1 MVLPTKKNLQKKTRG
16 DGGDPAV
23 PATATSGRAA
33 GKERTGGVPGPGGP
47 TGRARGALA
56 ALGRR
61 RGARFGGWLTVTLF
75 LFPALMLFALL
86 VLIPIVVAIY
96 TSVFRWG
103 GFGAPENFIGLE
115 NFRRMFS
122 DDVFLGDLWRG
133 FVLIMLALCL
143 QLPFSL
149 AMAVLLNQRIR
160 GRALYRVAFFAPYVV
175 SEVITGVLF
184 TQIFRPGDG
193 LADKT
198 LAAFGLG
205 GLDVGWFAS
214 ADTVIPTLFLVLTWK
229 YFGFHM
235 IIYLAA
241 LQGVPKEVLEA
252 ASIDGAGAWRRFRH
266 VTLPLL
272 GPTLRISAFL
282 SVIWSIQLF
291 DLVYVIS
298 GGGPDHASETM
309 AVTMFEFGFKRYQM
323 GYANA
328 ISVVMFVFSFVFAL
342 FYMRY
347 VMRRDT
353 AGAVTSA
360 GGL

>member
-1 MVLPTKKNLQKKTRG
+1 LR
-16 DGGDPAV
+16 
-23 PATATSGRAA
+23 
-33 GKERTGGVPGPGGP
+33 
-47 TGRARGALA
+47 
-56 ALGRR
+56 RR
-61 RGARFGGWLTVTLF
+61 RGARFGGWLTVTFF

-86 VLIPIVVAIY
+86 VLIPIVVAVY
-96 TSVFRWG
+96 TSLFRWG

-115 NFRRMFS
+115 NFQRLFQ
-122 DDVFLGDLWRG
+122 DEVFLGDLWRG
-133 FVLIMLALCL
+133 FLLIVLSLCL

-149 AMAVLLNQRIR
+149 AMALLLNQRLR
-160 GRALYRVAFFAPYVV
+160 GRALYRVVFFAPYVL
-175 SEVITGVLF
+175 SEVITAVLF
-184 TQIFRPGDG
+184 TMIFNPGEG
-193 LADKT
+193 LADRT
-198 LAAFGLG
+198 LDAIGLG
-205 GLDVGWFAS
+205 HLDIGWFAS
-214 ADTVIPTLFLVLTWK
+214 SDTVLPTLFLVMTWK

-241 LQGVPKEVLEA
+241 LQGIPKEVLEA

-298 GGGPDHASETM
+298 GGGPVHASETM
-309 AVTMFEFGFKRYQM
+309 AITMFEYGFKRYQM

-360 GGL
+360 GGM